1 MSLFIVNIEET
12 ILNIILAN
20 RIQEHIK
27 QTNNHLLRSDSFPHR
42 DVRVIQLGK
51 LINVSTT
58 PTN

>member
-1 MSLFIVNIEET
+1 MNIEET